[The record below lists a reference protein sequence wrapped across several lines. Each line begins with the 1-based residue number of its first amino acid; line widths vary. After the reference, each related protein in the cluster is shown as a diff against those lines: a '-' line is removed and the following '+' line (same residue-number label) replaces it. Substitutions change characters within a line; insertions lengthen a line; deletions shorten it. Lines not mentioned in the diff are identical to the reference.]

1 MTSNEI
7 LLELNDVK
15 SSYGKV
21 NVLRNLSFRL
31 YQGES
36 LAILGRNG
44 VGKTSTLKTIM
55 GLLKCQS
62 GTIQFEGK
70 SINTISPY
78 QIPRMGVGYVPQGR
92 GLFPNLTVKEN
103 LYLGYKKEGSPD
115 LSDYIFER
123 FPRLKERL
131 NQQAG
136 TLSGGEQQMLSIARI
151 LLMHPKI
158 ILLDEPTEGIMPIL
172 VSEIREEIKR
182 INGAGIGILLVEQN
196 VQTAIRL
203 CSRILVMDKG
213 SIVFETKTDDVRS
226 NPEILHE
233 HLGMHV

>member
-7 LLELNDVK
+7 LLELKDVK

-21 NVLRNLSFRL
+21 NVLRDLSFRL

-213 SIVFETKTDDVRS
+213 SIIFETKTDAVRS

>member
-21 NVLRNLSFRL
+21 NVLRDLSFRL

-123 FPRLKERL
+123 FSRLKERL

-158 ILLDEPTEGIMPIL
+158 MLLDEPTEGIMPIL

>member
-7 LLELNDVK
+7 LLELKDVK

-21 NVLRNLSFRL
+21 NVLRDLSFRL

-70 SINTISPY
+70 LINTISPY

-103 LYLGYKKEGSPD
+103 LYLGYKKECSPD

-151 LLMHPKI
+151 LLIHPKI

-213 SIVFETKTDDVRS
+213 SIIFETKTDDVRS

>member
-21 NVLRNLSFRL
+21 NVLRDLSFRL

-123 FPRLKERL
+123 FSRLKERL

>member
-1 MTSNEI
+1 MNKTNI
-7 LLELNDVK
+7 LLELNHVK

-21 NVLRNLSFRL
+21 NVLRDLSFKL
-31 YQGES
+31 HQGES

-62 GTIQFEGK
+62 GHIKFEGAPID
-70 SINTISPY
+70 SLAPY
-78 QIPRMGVGYVPQGR
+78 QIPRLGVGYVPQGR
-92 GLFPNLTVKEN
+92 GLFPNLTVREN
-103 LYLGYKKEGSPD
+103 LYLGYKKDGLED
-115 LSDYIFER
+115 LSDYVFER
-123 FPRLKERL
+123 FPRLKERI
-131 NQQAG
+131 NQLAG

-158 ILLDEPTEGIMPIL
+158 ILLDEPTEGIMPKL

-182 INGAGIGILLVEQN
+182 INGSGIGILLVEQN
-196 VQTAIRL
+196 VQTAIKL

-213 SIVFETKTDDVRS
+213 SIIFEIKTEDAKQ
-226 NPEILHE
+226 NPELLLE
-233 HLGMHV
+233 HLGMHA

>member
-7 LLELNDVK
+7 LLELKDVK

-21 NVLRNLSFRL
+21 NVLRDLSFRL

-62 GTIQFEGK
+62 GTIQLEGK
-70 SINTISPY
+70 LISTIPPY
-78 QIPRMGVGYVPQGR
+78 QIPRRGVGYVPQGR

-131 NQQAG
+131 DQQAG

-213 SIVFETKTDDVRS
+213 SIIFETKTDDVRS

>member
-21 NVLRNLSFRL
+21 NVLRDLSFRL
-31 YQGES
+31 YQGEA

>member
-21 NVLRNLSFRL
+21 NVLRDLSFRL

-70 SINTISPY
+70 LINAIPPY

-131 NQQAG
+131 DQQAG

-213 SIVFETKTDDVRS
+213 SIIFETKTDDVRS